1 MITRKKLQYKVDI
14 INEKTG
20 RHFFLDY
27 NSYYGGYYLSE
38 NRGNSTARWDTEDLR
53 MSAAEMCAYLKG
65 IIWGLSNK

>member
-38 NRGNSTARWDTEDLR
+38 NRGNSTAR
-53 MSAAEMCAYLKG
+53 
-65 IIWGLSNK
+65 

>member
-27 NSYYGGYYLSE
+27 SSYNGGYYLSE
-38 NRGNSTARWDTEDLR
+38 HRGNSTARWDTEDLR
-53 MSAAEMCAYLKG
+53 MSAAEMNAYLMG
-65 IIWGLSNK
+65 ITWGLRNK